1 MKKIVMLLIVCIML
15 SGCTTTTTEIDMGR
29 TQTVIENTLK
39 EMAVVDDETLTDVYN
54 LDLSL
59 MNAHTIKQNTGGD
72 LYAIIETDNK
82 QEVKEQ
88 MDEYFEKVKQFNTAY
103 SPERL
108 EILENRVEKEIGNYL
123 IYIVAE
129 DADDIYKDI
138 LDSID

>member
-1 MKKIVMLLIVCIML
+1 ML
-15 SGCTTTTTEIDMGR
+15 SGCTNTTTEIDMGK

-39 EMAVVDDETLTDVYN
+39 EMVVVDDETLIDVYN

-59 MNAHTIKQNTGGD
+59 METHTIKQNTEGD
-72 LYAIIETDNK
+72 LYAVIKTDNK
-82 QEVKEQ
+82 QKVKEQ
-88 MDEYFEKVKQFNTAY
+88 MDGYFEKVKQFNTAY